1 MRGFRLRDVVLFLC
15 VVVVIA
21 PGNCYR
27 YRLSDAL
34 KLKSVSAQ
42 YGQHLHPSRERAEK
56 LQASL
61 WQQTKAVAAEEGRLR
76 GKV

>member
-34 KLKSVSAQ
+34 KLKSGSGDRQTPRFSAQ

-56 LQASL
+56 LQA
-61 WQQTKAVAAEEGRLR
+61 
-76 GKV
+76 